1 MPLLVLKKLGID
13 SNPAEVFVGKGDLK
27 ICSRFKGEQGSRLN
41 ESHRR
46 LYQSHLMHHHGA

>member
-13 SNPAEVFVGKGDLK
+13 SNPSEVFVGKGDLK
-27 ICSRFKGEQGSRLN
+27 ICSRFAGEQGSRSN

-46 LYQSHLMHHHGA
+46 LYQSHLMHHHGV